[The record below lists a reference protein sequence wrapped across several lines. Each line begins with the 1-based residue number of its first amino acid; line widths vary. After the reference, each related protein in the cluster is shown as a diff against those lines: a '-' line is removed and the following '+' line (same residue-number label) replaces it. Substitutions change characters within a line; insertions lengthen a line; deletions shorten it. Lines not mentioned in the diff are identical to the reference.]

1 VKVYLTVL
9 WQLLT
14 MSCFSEMQEYII
26 KIPGG
31 DKIVKQSEAPTISAF
46 IKEMESH
53 PQGEEY
59 NLKDHN
65 VTITRR
71 VRL

>member
-1 VKVYLTVL
+1 
-9 WQLLT
+9 
-14 MSCFSEMQEYII
+14 MSTFSQIQTYII

-59 NLKDHN
+59 NLKHPN
-65 VTITRR
+65 VTITRKG